1 MSLDGNTT
9 YSHIKHLL
17 IDEMQDYSPI
27 QFKVI
32 QKLYPCR
39 KTILGDA
46 CQSVNPYG
54 SSTAE
59 MIRKAFAAGEVM
71 KLCKSYR
78 STVEITGFAQK
89 IRSNDE
95 LIPVV
100 RHGKKPEILRFGNA
114 EEEISAIAH
123 LVSVIIPQTN
133 KTNYCSE
140 IDKSMLYVAVTRAM
154 HQLTVTYSGEQ
165 SEFIRTATQ
174 H

>member
-1 MSLDGNTT
+1 
-9 YSHIKHLL
+9 
-17 IDEMQDYSPI
+17 
-27 QFKVI
+27 
-32 QKLYPCR
+32 
-39 KTILGDA
+39 
-46 CQSVNPYG
+46 
-54 SSTAE
+54 

-123 LVSVIIPQTN
+123 LVSVFRESD
-133 KTNYCSE
+133 Y
-140 IDKSMLYVAVTRAM
+140 KSL
-154 HQLTVTYSGEQ
+154 
-165 SEFIRTATQ
+165 
-174 H
+174 